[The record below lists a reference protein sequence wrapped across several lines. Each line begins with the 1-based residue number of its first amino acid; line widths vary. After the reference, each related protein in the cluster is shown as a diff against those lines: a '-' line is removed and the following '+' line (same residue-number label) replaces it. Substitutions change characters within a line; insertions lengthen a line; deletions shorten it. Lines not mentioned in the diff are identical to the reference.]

1 MKISI
6 VRIIAALLVIIV
18 CAGSVGYYYFQKQ
31 HDEEER
37 RAEALRL
44 DLFNKQQIAQI
55 KAQEFSR
62 KELPKAYPRPVS
74 DWKATDKS
82 IYQRLLSGGKFD
94 VLIVPFQVQEYAL
107 DRPTRSLMTAELALA
122 ISAAQK
128 SHVPDPYLVARALG
142 DGDRV
147 LDPREVY
154 SFADKIGVKKII
166 WGYVG
171 HNRANRMSLSVKTEE
186 RNPNGILNVQ
196 TTSSLKKF
204 EHINF
209 SDEQPPIE
217 IYQSMLP
224 EILTALGVDNSALT
238 APKPESRFDVAELP
252 PSPLAMVTEKQ
263 EPARDALYFQL
274 MAALTPPDA
283 ERTQERF
290 AEKSLLAILSMS
302 PDSPDY
308 RVLKARAFMLLGL
321 RPAALQVLGEPKTI
335 EEKEL
340 VAALNG
346 NLPDV
351 ELFSSQIKPGIK
363 KLIAKLDANNID
375 SDYGG
380 ANKNKSIATANS
392 LKLQGEMWQFLA
404 VRAFSDRDYWAQFN
418 NIHLKQLLDNEFP
431 IKDYTAEGLVR
442 GTASL
447 GDSDKLKVLADLSVI
462 NHVRKLLEVDMAEW
476 CCQSTPDRL
485 AALDYLNLIEAL
497 GENNLVRRAYF
508 LTTVQGVPEQAI
520 EFLNRI
526 ENVYKSHPK
535 FSLARAQA
543 QIVKAGAVDG
553 SEKEGLL
560 KAAYE
565 NLFNTLY
572 WEQGQT
578 RTSGTAFSLIPDT
591 GRNDYGYFDNCYA
604 ADYPF
609 RAYYEYWENGG
620 DPESI
625 EANAE
630 AALRNS
636 TSDFKP
642 FIYLHWD
649 FTRPPAHD
657 DKFDALLKTIEGR
670 FQGNPILY
678 PLLAKNSYRKGDSLS
693 AEKYYRES
701 IKSNPLS
708 WQAYMDLGSLL
719 IEQGQ
724 LAQASK
730 LFMNYPAFQKDT
742 NANPVHISN
751 DAYQAGSRFYW
762 MGEFSL
768 ATPLY
773 ELASR
778 QETGSEADLTSRLR
792 LKLINGDYREALL
805 GSLERAQRYNDS
817 YAYRDYLGML
827 HAMGASKEAWD
838 AFNVLGDQFNDQHI
852 WETALVGH
860 RKEGKSEAE
869 IITWVKHNKDSN
881 HASKYLLRAGV
892 TDRIP
897 TKELANSLVEIAQ
910 PVWKLD
916 YRNNPGAQFYD
927 GLVVQSY
934 NDGKEWTVLGPQLH
948 GGGTLPIGVYETAQK
963 TQVKSHLVY
972 FAEAYR
978 AIRMND
984 FSSSHVLLQE
994 ASTLY
999 NLSLNQQGYL
1009 LPYYAFAAA
1018 KMGDTSAVEKYI
1030 ANFNAEQKSF
1040 DYYLAKAV
1048 ISGIAGKTE
1057 ESVQFLKSALYKRP
1071 FTEER
1076 PLQTEYQYAEICEW
1090 LYESTGNS
1098 KYKEIAI
1105 DWAKK
1110 NQKFQPWFAWAYAME
1125 AKLSNNKAERKRA
1138 VAMAFYLDPQSERL
1152 GRIPQKEREAAVKE
1166 FGRQN
1171 PFIRKKA
1178 GEKESN
1184 SLRQAKLGISLLS
1197 AKC

>member
-6 VRIIAALLVIIV
+6 VRITAALFVIIV
-18 CAGSVGYYYFQKQ
+18 CVGSVGYYYFQKQ
-31 HDEEER
+31 QHEEEER
-37 RAEALRL
+37 RSEALRL
-44 DLFNKQQIAQI
+44 DLLNKQQIAQI

-62 KELPKAYPRPVS
+62 KELPKTYPRPVS
-74 DWKATDKS
+74 DWKTTEKS
-82 IYQRLLSGGKFD
+82 IYQKLLSNGKFD
-94 VLIVPFQVQEYAL
+94 VLVVPFQVQEYAL
-107 DRPTRSLMTAELALA
+107 DRPTRSLMTAEFAMA

-147 LDPREVY
+147 FDPREVY

-171 HNRANRMSLSVKTEE
+171 HNRANRMSLSVKTQE
-186 RNPNGILNVQ
+186 RDSSGILNAQ
-196 TTSSLKKF
+196 TTSTLKKF
-204 EHINF
+204 EHISF

-217 IYQSMLP
+217 IYQSILP

-238 APKPESRFDVAELP
+238 APKPKSQFDVAELP
-252 PSPLAMVTEKQ
+252 PSPLVMVTEKQ

-274 MAALTPPDA
+274 LAALTPHDA

-290 AEKSLLAILSMS
+290 AEKSLLAIFSIS

-321 RPAALQVLGEPKTI
+321 RPAALQALGEPKTV

-340 VAALNG
+340 AAALNG

-351 ELFSSQIKPGIK
+351 ELFSSQIKRGIK

-375 SDYGG
+375 SDYGE
-380 ANKNKSIATANS
+380 ANKNKSIAEANS
-392 LKLQGEMWQFLA
+392 LKLQGETWQFLA
-404 VRAFSDRDYWAQFN
+404 VRAFSDHDYWAQFN
-418 NIHLKQLLDNEFP
+418 NIHLKQMLDNEFP

-462 NHVRKLLEVDMAEW
+462 NHVRKLLEMDTAKW

-508 LTTVQGVPEQAI
+508 LTTLQGVPEQAI

-543 QIVKAGAVDG
+543 QIVIAGAVDG

-591 GRNDYGYFDNCYA
+591 GHDDYGYFDNCYA

-609 RAYYEYWENGG
+609 RPYYEYWENGG
-620 DPESI
+620 DPERI

-649 FTRPPAHD
+649 FTRPPAHN

-693 AEKYYRES
+693 AEQYYRES

-708 WQAYMDLGSLL
+708 WDAYIDLGNLL
-719 IEQGQ
+719 VEQGQ
-724 LAQASK
+724 LEQASK
-730 LFMNYPAFQKDT
+730 LIMNYPAFQKDS
-742 NANPVHISN
+742 NVNPVHISN

-762 MGEFSL
+762 IGEFSL

-773 ELASR
+773 KLASR

-792 LKLINGDYREALL
+792 LKLINGDFRGALL

-817 YAYRDYLGML
+817 YAYRDYLSML
-827 HAMGASKEAWD
+827 HAMEASKEAWD
-838 AFNVLGDQFNDQHI
+838 AFNVLGDQFNNQHI
-852 WETALVGH
+852 WESVLVGH

-869 IITWVKHNKDSN
+869 IISWVKHNKDAN
-881 HASKYLLRAGV
+881 HASKYLLRASV

-897 TKELANSLVEIAQ
+897 SKELANSLVEIAQ

-963 TQVKSHLVY
+963 TQVKSDLVY

-984 FSSSHVLLQE
+984 FSLSHVLLQE
-994 ASTLY
+994 ASALY
-999 NLSLNQQGYL
+999 DLSLNQQGYV

-1018 KMGDTSAVEKYI
+1018 KMGDTSAVEKYL
-1030 ANFNAEQKSF
+1030 ANFTAEQKSF

-1071 FTEER
+1071 FTGER
-1076 PLQTEYQYAEICEW
+1076 PLHTEYQYAEICEW

-1098 KYKEIAI
+1098 KYKEMAI

-1125 AKLSNNKAERKRA
+1125 AKLSNNKTERKRA
-1138 VAMAFYLDPQSERL
+1138 IAMAFYLDPQSDRL
-1152 GRIPQKEREAAVKE
+1152 GSIAQKERDAAVKE
-1166 FGRQN
+1166 FGRRN
-1171 PFIRKKA
+1171 PFLRKKA
-1178 GEKESN
+1178 GEDESIF
-1184 SLRQAKLGISLLS
+1184 LRQAKFGISFLS
-1197 AKC
+1197 A

>member
-6 VRIIAALLVIIV
+6 VRIMAALLVIIV
-18 CAGSVGYYYFQKQ
+18 CVGSVGYYYFQKQ
-31 HDEEER
+31 QHEEEER

-44 DLFNKQQIAQI
+44 DLLNKQQIAQI
-55 KAQEFSR
+55 KAQQFSR
-62 KELPKAYPRPVS
+62 NEVDKFYPRPVS
-74 DWKATDKS
+74 DWKATEKS
-82 IYQRLLSGGKFD
+82 IYQKLLSGGKFD

-128 SHVPDPYLVARALG
+128 THVPDSYLVARALG

-154 SFADKIGVKKII
+154 SFADKIGIKKII

-171 HNRANRMSLSVKTEE
+171 HNRANQMSLSVKVEE
-186 RNPNGILNVQ
+186 RNSNGIFNAQ
-196 TTSSLKKF
+196 ATSSLKKF
-204 EHINF
+204 EHISF

-238 APKPESRFDVAELP
+238 APKSESRFDVAELP
-252 PSPLAMVTEKQ
+252 PSPLAMVNEKQ

-274 MAALTPPDA
+274 LAALTPHDA

-335 EEKEL
+335 EEKGL

-351 ELFSSQIKPGIK
+351 ELFSSQIKPSIK

-380 ANKNKSIATANS
+380 VNKNKSIAAANS

-462 NHVRKLLEVDMAEW
+462 NHVRKLLEVDTAKW

-520 EFLNRI
+520 EFLDRI
-526 ENVYKSHPK
+526 EYVYKSHPQ
-535 FSLARAQA
+535 FVLARAQA
-543 QIVKAGAVDG
+543 QMAKAGTVD
-553 SEKEGLL
+553 STEKEGLL
-560 KAAYE
+560 KSAYE
-565 NLFNTLY
+565 NFVNAFY
-572 WEQGQT
+572 WEQGQSV
-578 RTSGTAFSLIPDT
+578 TSATAISMSTHTDH
-591 GRNDYGYFDNCYA
+591 NDYGYNNLYVS
-604 ADYPF
+604 DYPF
-609 RAYYEYWENGG
+609 RAYYEYTELSGVG
-620 DPESI
+620 ASES
-625 EANAE
+625 NAKS
-630 AALRNS
+630 ALKNS

-642 FIYLHWD
+642 FSYLYYEY
-649 FTRPPAHD
+649 TRPPKQD
-657 DKFDALLKTIEGR
+657 DKFNALLKSVEGR
-670 FQGNPILY
+670 FQGNPALSL
-678 PLLAKNSYRKGDSLS
+678 LLAQNSSNNGDIQA
-693 AEKYYRES
+693 AEKYYRDS
-701 IKSNPLS
+701 IKAAPLS
-708 WQAYMDLGSLL
+708 WDAYIELGNLL

-724 LAQASK
+724 LEQASK

-742 NANPVHISN
+742 NANPVRISN
-751 DAYQAGSRFYW
+751 DAYQAGSRLYW
-762 MGEFSL
+762 IGEFAL

-778 QETGSEADLTSRLR
+778 QETGSAADLTSRLR
-792 LKLINGDYREALL
+792 LKLINGDYRGALL

-817 YAYRDYLGML
+817 YAYRDFLGML

-838 AFNVLGDQFNDQHI
+838 AFNVLGDQFNNQHI

-860 RKEGKSEAE
+860 RKEGKSEGE
-869 IITWVKHNKDSN
+869 IIAWVKQSKDSN
-881 HASKYLLRAGV
+881 HAGKYLLRAGV

-897 TKELANSLVEIAQ
+897 SKEFATFLTEIAE

-916 YRNNPGAQFYD
+916 YGNKPGNDYFD
-927 GLVVQSY
+927 GLIVQLI
-934 NDGKEWTVLGPQLH
+934 NDGKQLIILGPQSH
-948 GGGTLPIGVYETAQK
+948 ESGTLPLDMYKNTKK
-963 TQVKSHLVY
+963 TQVKSHLSY
-972 FAEAYR
+972 FADAYR
-978 AIRMND
+978 AIRTND
-984 FSSSHVLLQE
+984 FSSAHALLQE
-994 ASTLY
+994 ASNLY
-999 NLSLNQQGYL
+999 KLSMEQHSYL

-1018 KMGDTSAVEKYI
+1018 KMGDAPAVEKYM
-1030 ANFNAEQKSF
+1030 ADFTVWEKSF
-1040 DYYLAKAV
+1040 DYFLAKAI

-1057 ESVQFLKSALYKRP
+1057 ESVKFLKSALYKRP

-1076 PLQTEYQYAEICEW
+1076 PLQTEYQYAEICEL
-1090 LYESTGNS
+1090 LYEATGNS
-1098 KYKEIAI
+1098 AYKEIAL

-1138 VAMAFYLDPQSERL
+1138 IAMAFYLDPQSERL
-1152 GRIPQKEREAAVKE
+1152 GGIPQKEREAAVKE

-1171 PFIRKKA
+1171 PFLRKKA
-1178 GEKESN
+1178 GENES
-1184 SLRQAKLGISLLS
+1184 SSPRQAKLGISLLS
-1197 AKC
+1197 A